1 MTSDE
6 IKGVIKH
13 YCKCDVKSIQRMS
26 GGISFE
32 VNKIILLDGRKMILR
47 YGRDYINTGNRK
59 MIISQIYER
68 EKYFYDTVN
77 AKVDIMCPRI
87 QVIDDKYP
95 SIPDTFELYEYIEG
109 ESLGEVIKNFSEQD
123 IENVNRDIGRLVAAI
138 NNLQISEEHPFIKQR
153 GSWNLYFATRL
164 KERLMAVLKNDII
177 TEQEI
182 EKIYTFAVKKNQNNR
197 ALSFLHLDVRYNNFL
212 WDNKVSS
219 ILDAE
224 NSEWGDPYYELA
236 RIDVY
241 GLLDKA
247 FLEGYQQ
254 ISAWGKID
262 LECIEYKIYKMES
275 VAFLLNV
282 FLNEIDASEEEKE
295 TYRSAFLDLKA
306 EILLC
311 SKGE

>member
-1 MTSDE
+1 MTSEE

-13 YCKCDVKSIQRMS
+13 YCKCDVKSIQKMS

-32 VNKIILLDGRKMILR
+32 VNKLLLQDGRKMILR

-77 AKVDIMCPRI
+77 AKVGIMCPRI

-95 SIPDTFELYEYIEG
+95 SISGTFELYEYIEG
-109 ESLGEVIKNFSEQD
+109 ESLGDV
-123 IENVNRDIGRLVAAI
+123 IENFTVQEKEKVNRDIGRLVAAI
-138 NNLQISEEHPFIKQR
+138 NNLQISKEHLFIKQR
-153 GSWNLYFATRL
+153 GPWNLYFATRL
-164 KERLMAVLKNDII
+164 KERLLAVLKNDII

-182 EKIYTFAVKKNQNNR
+182 EEILTFAVQKIQNNR

-224 NSEWGDPYYELA
+224 NSEWGDPYFELA

-262 LECIEYKIYKMES
+262 SECIEYKIYKMES

-282 FLNEIDASEEEKE
+282 FLNEIDASDDEKE
-295 TYRSAFLDLKA
+295 TYISVFLDLKS
-306 EILLC
+306 EILMSC
-311 SKGE
+311 KGE